1 LAVIILGFVI
11 FQQARNTRQ
20 LGTVNDSLMVQ
31 IDLKAAE
38 LKLIAA
44 KYAEYGR
51 INDSLKA
58 ENFIK
63 SETLNMNLKQ
73 IETLKRENKKLRDS
87 LLAVP
92 DDSIY
97 STMQN
102 IQPATSPLIYRFDGP
117 QVRFWYGSYLDNG
130 FNLGLLKTSQNA
142 LNSCLD
148 LNGGYV
154 QQIANLEQ
162 KDLQCKEMN
171 KNLTDQVVLYTQA
184 NNNLNTQ
191 LRKVKTNRYLWGGAG
206 LLIGLLISR

>member
-1 LAVIILGFVI
+1 
-11 FQQARNTRQ
+11 
-20 LGTVNDSLMVQ
+20 MVQ
-31 IDLKAAE
+31 IDLHAAK
-38 LKLIAA
+38 LKLITA

-58 ENFIK
+58 DNFIK

-73 IETLKRENKKLRDS
+73 IEVLKRENKKLRDS

-102 IQPATSPLIYRFDGP
+102 IQPATSSLIYRFDGP
-117 QVRFWYGSYLDNG
+117 QVRFWYGSYLDNS
-130 FNLGLLKTSQNA
+130 FNLNLLKSSNNA
-142 LNSCLD
+142 LSSCLD

-154 QQIANLEQ
+154 KQIANLEQ
-162 KDLQCKEMN
+162 KDSQCKEMTE
-171 KNLTDQVVLYTQA
+171 NLNSQIVLYIRA

-191 LRKVKTNRYLWGGAG
+191 LRKVKTNHYLWAGSG

>member
-1 LAVIILGFVI
+1 
-11 FQQARNTRQ
+11 
-20 LGTVNDSLMVQ
+20 MVQ
-31 IDLKAAE
+31 IDLKKAE
-38 LKLIAA
+38 LKLITA

-58 ENFIK
+58 DNFIK

-102 IQPATSPLIYRFDGP
+102 IQPPVSSLIYRFDGP

-130 FNLGLLKTSQNA
+130 FNLGLLKTSENA

-154 QQIANLEQ
+154 KQIANLEQ
-162 KDLQCKEMN
+162 KDLQCKEMTENLN
-171 KNLTDQVVLYTQA
+171 KQTVLHTAA

-191 LRKVKTNRYLWGGAG
+191 LRKSKKLDYLWGGAG